1 MNMDTHRKG
10 DLTEAIVLTE
20 LRRRGIAVS
29 RPFGDNERYDL
40 LAERRDGCIVKVQI
54 KTGWIADGRIQFSTQ
69 STHTNSQGNIRKS
82 YDGDV
87 DVFVV
92 YCYETETMYLIGE
105 QEFDKSIS
113 LRVEEPK
120 VRHKNINWAEEF
132 EFDERWP
139 LDVAATEHSLGTTD
153 PTTVACVDAL
163 EAVGVQVWRQMRGQS
178 ERNVVAEIE
187 GRLYRVRMET
197 GFLRNGRIKV
207 NPDETDT
214 DCYLVYCDGL
224 DTVYA
229 IDAEEVADSFSLRV
243 SEPERVRSDT
253 TLAADYELATNW
265 PPV

>member
-1 MNMDTHRKG
+1 MEPHRKG
-10 DLTEAIVLTE
+10 DLTEAVVLAA
-20 LRRRGIAVS
+20 LQRRGIAVC

-40 LAERRDGCIVKVQI
+40 VAERRDGSLVTVQV
-54 KTGWIADGRIQFSTQ
+54 KTGWVADGRIQFSTQ
-69 STHTNSQGNIRKS
+69 STHTNSKGNVRKR

-92 YCYETETMYLIGE
+92 YCYETETMYLVGE
-105 QEFDKSIS
+105 QEFDRSIS
-113 LRVEEPK
+113 LRVEEPEI
-120 VRHKNINWAEEF
+120 RHTNINWADEF

-139 LDVAATEHSLGTTD
+139 LDTDTDEHSLGTTD

-163 EAVGVQVWRQMRGQS
+163 EAVGLPVWRPVRGQS

-187 GRLYRVRMET
+187 GRLYRVRVET

-207 NPDETDT
+207 NPDETET
-214 DCYLVYCDGL
+214 DCYLVYCDDL

-229 IDAEEVADSFSLRV
+229 VDANGVADSFSLRV
-243 SEPERVRSDT
+243 SDPERVRPNT
-253 TLAADYELATNW
+253 KFATDYEIERNW

>member
-1 MNMDTHRKG
+1 MESHRKG

-20 LRRRGIAVS
+20 LRRREIAVS
-29 RPFGDNERYDL
+29 HPFGDNERYDL
-40 LAERRDGCIVKVQI
+40 VAECGGGALVRVQV

-69 STHTNSQGNIRKS
+69 STHTNSQGNVRKS

-92 YCYETETMYLIGE
+92 YCYETETMYLVGE

-113 LRVEEPK
+113 LRVEEPE
-120 VRHKNINWAEEF
+120 VHHRSINWAADF

-139 LDVAATEHSLGTTD
+139 LDVAAKEYTHGTTD
-153 PTTVACVDAL
+153 PTTVACLDAL
-163 EAVGVQVWRQMRGQS
+163 EAAGVSVWRQIRGRS
-178 ERNVVAEIE
+178 ERNVVVEID
-187 GRLYRVRMET
+187 GTLYRVRVET
-197 GFLRNGRIKV
+197 GFVWDGRIKV
-207 NPDETDT
+207 NPDETET
-214 DCYLVYCDGL
+214 DCYLVYCDDL

-229 IDAEEVADSFSLRV
+229 VDADEVADSFSLRV

-253 TLAADYELATNW
+253 KLAENYEIATNW